1 MNWEEGLE
9 ILDGVVF
16 NKINRHLKDVEIIIL
31 QGSWQ
36 GLSYDE
42 IATNE
47 GYAAKYLRQDV
58 GFKLWKLLSEALGE
72 EVSKTNFRAAIERYN
87 LRNINILPTE
97 VHHDNYST
105 IKNEL
110 ALEYPE
116 GLVPLN
122 SAFYIQRFSTGDATR
137 TPIEERCYETILQ
150 AGSLIRIKAPKQMGK
165 TSLLERI
172 IAHSNQRGYHTVRLN
187 LLQADA
193 KVFSNLDKFLR
204 CFCAYV
210 SHKLKLPNSFNESW
224 DEYRGSIIN
233 CTTYFEDYILNPINN
248 NLVLALDE
256 VDRVFQYPEISQGF
270 FAMLRSWHEEAKTVE
285 IWEKLRLAVVHS
297 TENYGSLDINQ
308 SPFNV
313 GLVVELI
320 EFASEQIEDLAQRH
334 KLDYNPTQVQQL
346 MSMFGGHPYL
356 IRLALY
362 HLAVGDI
369 RLENLLQ
376 TAPTNAGIYEEHLRR
391 FLHIFQV
398 NPSLA
403 EAFMQVVTATEPVDI
418 ETIQAYQLYSMGLVK
433 RVGDKLVPRCQL
445 YQQYFREHLKT

>member
-9 ILDGVVF
+9 ILDAVVF
-16 NKINRHLKDVEIIIL
+16 HKNNRHLKDVEIIIL

-87 LRNINILPTE
+87 FRNINILPTE
-97 VHHDNYST
+97 VHHDSYST
-105 IKNEL
+105 IKNEF

-172 IAHSNQRGYHTVRLN
+172 IAHSNQRGYYTVRLN
-187 LLQADA
+187 LLQAEA
-193 KVFSNLDKFLR
+193 TVFNNLDKFLR

-210 SHKLKLPNSFNESW
+210 SHKLKLPTSFNESW

-233 CTTYFEDYILNPINN
+233 CTTYFEDYILNPINK

-313 GLVVELI
+313 GLVVELT
-320 EFASEQIEDLAQRH
+320 EFAPEQIEDLAQRH
-334 KLDYNPTQVQQL
+334 KLNYNPTQVQQL

-369 RLENLLQ
+369 TLENLLQ
-376 TAPTNAGIYEEHLRR
+376 TASTNAGIYEEHLRR

-445 YQQYFREHLKT
+445 YQQYFREHLKI